1 MPKKRKP
8 HRRNQSQARSATARK
23 DPRLSVGDVI
33 FLIQRETWRAVGV
46 GDLNGAIA
54 AAVAVLAATARI
66 GREACRNILL
76 EDWKAGRV
84 VVATRTGERTPVL
97 LEIAVEV
104 VDRYLAERERVE
116 RALAKRSKKAGRWLF
131 INREG
136 NQLPKDAVAKTF
148 GILGRHCRVPG
159 YRLPKRCLQFFDRSL
174 DGEDDDRAAVVA
186 LAGWRD
192 RGVDAEVHRHDVAE
206 AAADPDRLRQVLEDN
221 HELAGPAGRFLGTR
235 GMELAAETR
244 NIFITQDR
252 IPRNMSEAMRSE
264 PACVALGKIVWP
276 DRGKKKLRLQLKEL
290 YFDRLDELRLAGRL
304 RLGEI
309 AYLFSCSPRAVEH
322 WIKARR
328 LAAKSPELLAEE
340 ASWLEAAPAM
350 YLERPRGE
358 TPTRFH
364 ARLVDEHDCTVPRI
378 WLMSVLHHAGV
389 LGPRPRSKAKAG
401 G

>member
-1 MPKKRKP
+1 MPRKRKRA
-8 HRRNQSQARSATARK
+8 RRNQSQARSAAARK

-54 AAVAVLAATARI
+54 AAVAILAATARI

-76 EDWKAGRV
+76 EDWKVGRV
-84 VVATRTGERTPVL
+84 MVPTRTGERTPLL

-116 RALAKRSKKAGRWLF
+116 RDLAKRSKKAGPWLF

-136 NQLPKDAVAKTF
+136 NQLPKGAVAKTF

-159 YRLPKRCLQFFDRSL
+159 YRLPKRCLEFFDRSL

-186 LAGWRD
+186 LSGWRN
-192 RGVDAEVHRHDVAE
+192 RGVDAEVHRQDVDA
-206 AAADPDRLRQVLEDN
+206 AAADPDRLRRVLEDN

-252 IPRNMSEAMRSE
+252 IPRNMSEAMRSD
-264 PACVALGKIVWP
+264 PVCVALGKTVWP
-276 DRGKKKLRLQLKEL
+276 DRGKKKLRQPLKEL

-309 AYLFSCSPRAVEH
+309 AYLFSCSPGTVEH

-340 ASWLEAAPAM
+340 ARWLEAAPAM
-350 YLERPRGE
+350 YLGRPRGE

-364 ARLVDEHDCTVPRI
+364 ARLVEEYDCKVPRI